1 MAQASHARAQGEC
14 GPFSAAFDGSVNM
27 KLLCSILTGA
37 ALVIALPIWIISAAS
52 AADYVLDPTHTS
64 ISFRVGHFH
73 LSSVQGRFNKISGT
87 FSFNPAKPEA
97 SKVDVVVDVAS
108 IDTNE
113 KARDNHL
120 CSPEYF
126 DVVRFHKAV
135 FRSTRIVVTGART
148 GLMAGELAILGV
160 TIPVTLEVTF
170 NGISEHP
177 LGKEYDKF
185 RGITVAGFSARTTI
199 SRNSFGMT
207 NGRGIKGDKAELL
220 IEVEGWQKP

>member
-1 MAQASHARAQGEC
+1 MAQASHARAQGER

-37 ALVIALPIWIISAAS
+37 ALVIALPIWIISTAS

-108 IDTNE
+108 IDINE

-120 CSPEYF
+120 RSPEYF
-126 DVVRFHKAV
+126 DVVRFPKAV